1 MSVHRR
7 TVLTGML
14 GTSALVAAPAILRA
28 QGAPMKIGFLTV
40 KTGPLASGGIQME
53 QGLTLYLKERNN
65 MLAGRPVQLFT
76 GDSGGAPAVARTK
89 MQEFVEKENI
99 ACLIGPLATAEAL
112 AIDDYIRDK
121 QVPTLSVAA
130 AEDMTQR
137 KANPWFCRA
146 TSSSAQCSYPM
157 GDYAAKELGYKR
169 AAMIADDLAYGHEL
183 NAGFQRAFEDAG
195 GKVVQKLW
203 PPLNAPDYGSYI
215 AQIKSNIDCLFIGFA
230 GSNGFKFLKQYREY
244 GGKLPI
250 LGGMTAI
257 DESLLQQMGD
267 DGLGCYST
275 CFYSAQ
281 IDTPTNKKFV
291 DGMQRD
297 YKVDPGMYAVVDLHQ
312 RRGAGGRAQ
321 DDRRPDRGQARADQG
336 VARKQGRG
344 YRARPGAVRQVRQR
358 DRQRLHP
365 PGREERR
372 PLRECRGEDLSRCQP
387 VLDLRPRG
395 IPQAPRLQSR
405 DLAGQQEYRTV
416 RRKPIAAPCP
426 RAEPRRLIKNK
437 PSRGKMP

>member
-1 MSVHRR
+1 MATVGRKGKSDGTNPSRGRERLEGGLLAMTVQRR
-7 TVLTGML
+7 IVLRGML
-14 GTSALVAAPAILRA
+14 GASALIAAPAVLRA
-28 QGAPMKIGFLTV
+28 QAGPMKIGFLTV

-65 MLAGRPVQLFT
+65 VLAGRPVQLFT
-76 GDSGGAPAVARTK
+76 GDSAGAPAVARTK
-89 MQEFVEKENI
+89 MQEFVEKEGI

-121 QVPTLSVAA
+121 QIPTLSVAA

-157 GDYAAKELGYKR
+157 GDFAAKELKYKR
-169 AAMIADDLAYGHEL
+169 VVMIADDLAYGHEL
-183 NAGFQRAFEDAG
+183 CAGFQRAFEDAG

-215 AQIKSNIDCLFIGFA
+215 AQLKSNVDALFIGFA

-291 DGMQRD
+291 EGMQHD
-297 YKVDPGMYAVVDLHQ
+297 YKVDPGMYA
-312 RRGAGGRAQ
+312 AST
-321 DDRRPDRGQARADQG
+321 
-336 VARKQGRG
+336 
-344 YRARPGAVRQVRQR
+344 YTNGAVLEAALKSI
-358 DRQRLHP
+358 DAKI
-365 PGREERR
+365 
-372 PLRECRGEDLSRCQP
+372 EDKN
-387 VLDLRPRG
+387 
-395 IPQAPRLQSR
+395 A
-405 DLAGQQEYRTV
+405 
-416 RRKPIAAPCP
+416 
-426 RAEPRRLIKNK
+426 LIKALRGNK
-437 PSRGKMP
+437 VADTARGPVRFDKYGNVIGNIYIRRVEKKNGRYVNAVVKTYPDVSQFWIYDPDEFLKHPVYNRETWPGNKNLEP

>member
-1 MSVHRR
+1 MTIQRR
-7 TVLTGML
+7 TVLRGIL
-14 GTSALVAAPAILRA
+14 GASALVAAPAVLRA
-28 QGAPMKIGFLTV
+28 QTGPMKIGFLIV

-65 MLAGRPVQLFT
+65 VLAGRPVQLFT
-76 GDSGGAPAVARTK
+76 GDSAGAPAVARTK

-121 QVPTLSVAA
+121 QIPTLSVAA

-157 GDYAAKELGYKR
+157 GDFAAKELKFKR

-215 AQIKSNIDCLFIGFA
+215 AQIKSNVDCLFIGFA

-297 YKVDPGMYAVVDLHQ
+297 YKVDPGMYASSTYTNGAVLEAALKTINAKIEDKQALIKALRENKVEDTARGPVRFDKYGNVVGNIYI
-312 RRGAGGRAQ
+312 RRVEKKGGRYVNAVVKTY
-321 DDRRPDRGQARADQG
+321 PDVSQFWTYDADEFLKHPVYNREG
-336 VARKQGRG
+336 W
-344 YRARPGAVRQVRQR
+344 PGNKNV
-358 DRQRLHP
+358 
-365 PGREERR
+365 
-372 PLRECRGEDLSRCQP
+372 
-387 VLDLRPRG
+387 
-395 IPQAPRLQSR
+395 
-405 DLAGQQEYRTV
+405 
-416 RRKPIAAPCP
+416 
-426 RAEPRRLIKNK
+426 EP
-437 PSRGKMP
+437 

>member
-1 MSVHRR
+1 MNVQRR
-7 TVLTGML
+7 AVLKGML
-14 GTSALVAAPAILRA
+14 GASALVAAPAILRA
-28 QGAPMKIGFLTV
+28 QSGPMRVGFLTV

-65 MLAGRPVQLFT
+65 MLAGRAVQLFT
-76 GDSGGAPAVARTK
+76 GDSAGAPAVARTK

-121 QVPTLSVAA
+121 QIPTLSVAA

-157 GDYAAKELGYKR
+157 GDFAAKELKFKR

-215 AQIKSNIDCLFIGFA
+215 AQIKSSIDCLFIGFA

-297 YKVDPGMYAVVDLHQ
+297 YKVDPGMYASST
-312 RRGAGGRAQ
+312 
-321 DDRRPDRGQARADQG
+321 
-336 VARKQGRG
+336 
-344 YRARPGAVRQVRQR
+344 YTNGAVLEAALKTINARI
-358 DRQRLHP
+358 
-365 PGREERR
+365 
-372 PLRECRGEDLSRCQP
+372 EDKH
-387 VLDLRPRG
+387 
-395 IPQAPRLQSR
+395 A
-405 DLAGQQEYRTV
+405 
-416 RRKPIAAPCP
+416 
-426 RAEPRRLIKNK
+426 LIKALRDNK
-437 PSRGKMP
+437 VDDTARGPVRFDKHGNVIGNVYIRRVEKKSGRYVNAVVKTYPDVSQFWTYNPEEFLKNPVYNRESWPGGKNIEP